1 MRWGRQ
7 VAVATMLLLAV
18 AWQPRAHADALTDAR
33 AAVDG
38 SDYVKAQ
45 ELLESALKSGTQ
57 GPSELAEIYKLTG
70 IVDGALADSAGAQAA
85 FAKWL
90 SLDPKGELPKGT
102 SPKITRPF
110 DAAAKK
116 AGKG

>member
-18 AWQPRAHADALTDAR
+18 ASPSRANADALSDAQ

-45 ELLESALKSGTQ
+45 ELLDSALKSGTQ

-70 IVDGALADSAGAQAA
+70 IVDGALGDAAGAQTA
-85 FAKWL
+85 FAKWI
-90 SLDPKGELPKGT
+90 SLDPKGSLPKGT
-102 SPKITRPF
+102 SPKI
-110 DAAAKK
+110 
-116 AGKG
+116 